1 MKKIAIAV
9 LGFFLT
15 FSVLA
20 HDWPH
25 ENISEAVFA
34 LNVEDRVPIDIIE
47 ELDNSLGK
55 IYFFTNIRN
64 LKGEHI
70 THRWIYDEKVMADVR
85 FEIRGPRWRVWSS
98 KNLWHTWIGEWRVQ
112 VLLDDATVLF
122 EQTFNYKHQELTE
135 NE

>member
-1 MKKIAIAV
+1 MKKIAIAI

-20 HDWPH
+20 HEWPH
-25 ENISEAVFA
+25 ENISEAVFS
-34 LNVEDRVPIDIIE
+34 LSVEDRVPIDIIE

-64 LKGEHI
+64 LKGEHL
-70 THRWIYDEKVMADVR
+70 THRWIYDGKVMADVR

-122 EQTFNYKHQELTE
+122 EKTFNYKNQEITE